1 MKILALDEISESVI
15 ARFQETASLSVVE
28 SASDKERSLDEV
40 ARLIAEHKPDVLV
53 VGATPVTATILEAA
67 PFIKMITCTRGN
79 PVNVDAKYCSEHKI
93 ILSNT
98 PGRNANSVAEYVIA
112 MMINMLRCL
121 PAAMERLKSG
131 ELCLS
136 GHYEYLIRE
145 NENKKDVIWRHDQIP
160 VIPYFEFMGSEIFG
174 KCLGLVGFG
183 AVGKLVAE
191 KAIALGMNILLYDP
205 YYTGKSM
212 PGLTPVSL
220 DKLASE
226 SDIISLHAK
235 DTPETTS
242 MINRTFFE
250 KTRKGA
256 YLLNTARGRLIDRNA
271 LLEALDLDILA
282 GAAFDV
288 YDYEPLAKDD
298 PLITHPKILCTPHI
312 AGASKDVVVQ
322 HSLMA
327 FQSINAFIS
336 GSSTI
341 PFRYV

>member
-1 MKILALDEISESVI
+1 MKILALDDISESVI
-15 ARFQETASLSVVE
+15 ARFQTIASLSVVKRV
-28 SASDKERSLDEV
+28 SDKERSPDEV
-40 ARLIAEHKPDVLV
+40 ALLIAEYKPDILV
-53 VGATPVTATILEAA
+53 VDATPVTAVTLEAA

-79 PVNVDAKYCSEHKI
+79 PVNVDAQYCSEHKI
-93 ILSNT
+93 VLSNT

-136 GHYEYLIRE
+136 NRYEDLIRE
-145 NENKKDVIWRHDQIP
+145 NENRNDVIWRHDRIP
-160 VIPYFEFMGSEIFG
+160 VVPYFEFMGSEIFG
-174 KCLGLVGFG
+174 KCLGLMGFG

-191 KAIALGMNILLYDP
+191 KAIALGMNVLMYDP
-205 YYTGKSM
+205 YYTGKIM

-235 DTPETTS
+235 DTRETTR
-242 MINRTFFE
+242 MINRAFYE
-250 KTRKGA
+250 KVKKGA

-271 LLEALDLDILA
+271 LLEALDQGILA
-282 GAAFDV
+282 GAALDV

-327 FQSINAFIS
+327 FKSISAFIA

-341 PFRYV
+341 PFRYS